1 MINFPR
7 QPLDLDLEVA
17 TLRDDF
23 DCAKGHSAIEFGGV
37 KSINKLL

>member
-17 TLRDDF
+17 TPRDDF
-23 DCAKGHSAIEFGGV
+23 NCAKEHSAIEFGGM
-37 KSINKLL
+37 KSINKFL